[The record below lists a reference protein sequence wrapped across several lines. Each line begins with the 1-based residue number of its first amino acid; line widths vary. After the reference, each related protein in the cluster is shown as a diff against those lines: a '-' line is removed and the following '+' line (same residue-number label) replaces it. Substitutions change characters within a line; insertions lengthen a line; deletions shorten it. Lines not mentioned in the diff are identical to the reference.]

1 MRDKDCCENDHNDDE
16 DYVKEYDDDND
27 NDDDVD
33 ESRSALVS
41 R

>member
-16 DYVKEYDDDND
+16 DYVKEYDD
-27 NDDDVD
+27 NDDDAD
-33 ESRSALVS
+33 ESRTALVS